1 MGWMNLVI
9 FIILAA
15 LGLWG
20 LISRAK
26 WLEDQS
32 KKKNKKS

>member
-1 MGWMNLVI
+1 MGWMNLVM
-9 FIILAA
+9 FIILAV

-26 WLEDQS
+26 WLEGES
-32 KKKNKKS
+32 KK